1 MSRETL
7 VRMARDVLSHG
18 HAKTIAKA
26 DDFYKLPAS
35 VYFDKTRNQQEGA
48 MATGRQNSGR
58 VQTQVNNGI
67 NHVGS
72 MCTCMPTSDLIPS
85 PARLR

>member
-35 VYFDKTRNQQEGA
+35 VYFDKTRNQQEK
-48 MATGRQNSGR
+48 
-58 VQTQVNNGI
+58 
-67 NHVGS
+67 
-72 MCTCMPTSDLIPS
+72 DLIFKRLPIVLGPS
-85 PARLR
+85 AEIANAGDFKTMEIVGTTII